1 MRKVLII
8 LLIVLL
14 FAGFGLMVVRGIQV
28 GKFEI
33 SDVKGIVE
41 ENEGLDAK
49 IADVERANKEEYE
62 VAKASLNTSY
72 KSLQNSKQ
80 KYQDAITY
88 STEEEIKAASQ
99 TEKYKIDFLWTKIGL
114 HATENNVVMQANV
127 SAGSIPDQYN
137 ISFTA
142 SGEYIDISEFV
153 HAIEDDPKLGFR
165 IEEFTLGN
173 YSGSKLQASFV
184 IRNIAIDKQSLN
196 DAMISSGTQNNTN
209 TTTNNNEDTNTVT
222 NKVDHS
228 NDINRLRDLN
238 EESHQGEN
246 NI

>member
-14 FAGFGLMVVRGIQV
+14 FAGFGLMVVRGIQL

-33 SDVKGIVE
+33 SDVKGIIE

-49 IADVERANKEEYE
+49 IAEVEKANKEDYE
-62 VAKASLNTSY
+62 VIKASLNTSY
-72 KSLQNSKQ
+72 KALQTSKQ

-88 STEEEIKAASQ
+88 STEDEIKAASQ

-114 HATENNVVMQANV
+114 HATNNNVIMQANV
-127 SAGSIPDQYN
+127 SAGSIPEQYN

-142 SGEYIDISEFV
+142 YGEYIDISEFI
-153 HAIEDDPKLGFR
+153 HAIENDSKLGFR
-165 IEEFTLGN
+165 IEDFTLQK
-173 YSGSKLQASFV
+173 YSDAKLQATFV
-184 IRNIAIDKQSLN
+184 IRNVAIDKQSLN
-196 DAMISSGTQNNTN
+196 DAMVSSGTQTNTN
-209 TTTNNNEDTNTVT
+209 TTTDSSQDTNTVT

-238 EESHQGEN
+238 EESHKAEN